1 MDDVKHDSDVGKP
14 ARGRSAWPWV
24 ILAVVLTPLLALIV
38 VAVITLGGALQAWH
52 TVQNLFAGRLV
63 MRTDQPAVITQV
75 RQLNRLETV
84 SFTIEKVIE
93 GGQDQGNPLL
103 NDLLGDRLL
112 FIAHGNVIA
121 GVDFSQLQPE
131 DVVTQ
136 PDGSV
141 SLRLPPARIL
151 SHNLDNGL
159 SRVYDRRVGLF
170 TKRGPAPG
178 EPGAGRGGPGDRDR
192 GLPGGY
198 THAGRRQRA
207 DPGARAVRNAGRE
220 TAHLSAVAL
229 GKRYGLR
236 SAGCN
241 FVTGRP
247 YSELDVD
254 EEGNNVHHT

>member
-1 MDDVKHDSDVGKP
+1 MDDLRPDSNTGKP
-14 ARGRSAWPWV
+14 ARGRSPWPWV
-24 ILAVVLTPLLALIV
+24 VLAIVLTPLLALIV
-38 VAVITLGGALQAWH
+38 AAVITLGGALQTWH

-170 TKRGPAPG
+170 TKGDPHLESQVREEADQEIVTAACQGGILTQA
-178 EPGAGRGGPGDRDR
+178 GANAQTQVRALLETLGVKQLTF
-192 GLPGGY
+192 LP
-198 THAGRRQRA
+198 
-207 DPGARAVRNAGRE
+207 
-220 TAHLSAVAL
+220 S
-229 GKRYGLR
+229 R
-236 SAGCN
+236 SASDTGCEAPAATLLP
-241 FVTGRP
+241 VGRIV
-247 YSELDVD
+247 S
-254 EEGNNVHHT
+254 